1 MSFPKTIFR
10 FPSAEM
16 SERVED
22 RTMNCFR
29 STLNPR
35 VRVSY
40 WEEEK
45 KKKSSLVNNGKR
57 KNSSTHK

>member
-10 FPSAEM
+10 FPSGEM

-35 VRVSY
+35 VRCSY

-45 KKKSSLVNNGKR
+45 KKSSLENNGKR